1 MKNRIVKLIVSIVAV
16 AGGIL
21 FIVLGCVG
29 ISQVKNFPEVEATV
43 TQVEIDTTTDA
54 DGNTSETATVHVSY
68 TVDGTEYNEIL
79 DDSSS
84 DMREGDVITVRYNP
98 EKPNKVTA
106 TTKTAGFVRIAFGI
120 VIALAGVAALVK
132 LIIIGS

>member
-1 MKNRIVKLIVSIVAV
+1 MKNRLVKLLASVVAI

-29 ISQVKNFPEVEATV
+29 ISQVNNFPEVEATV
-43 TQVEIDTTTDA
+43 TQVEIETTTDT
-54 DGNTSETATVHVSY
+54 DGTTSETATVYVSY

-79 DDSSS
+79 DDSNS
-84 DMREGDVITVRYNP
+84 DMKEGDKITVRYNP
-98 EKPNKVTA
+98 EKPEKVTA

-120 VIALAGVAALVK
+120 VIALAGIVSLALF
-132 LIIIGS
+132 IIRGR

>member
-1 MKNRIVKLIVSIVAV
+1 MKNRIVKLIVSVVAV

-43 TQVEIDTTTDA
+43 TSVEIDTTIDE
-54 DGNTSETATVHVSY
+54 DGTTTETSTVYVSY
-68 TVDGTEYNEIL
+68 TVDGKEYNEVL

-84 DMREGDVITVRYNP
+84 NMKEGDIVTVRYNP

-106 TTKTAGFVRIAFGI
+106 TTKTAGFVRIAFGA
-120 VIALAGVAALVK
+120 VITLAGIVAVLRL
-132 LIIIGS
+132 LISGR

>member
-1 MKNRIVKLIVSIVAV
+1 MKNRIVKLIASVIAV
-16 AGGIL
+16 LGGIL
-21 FIVLGCVG
+21 FVVLGCVG
-29 ISQVKNFPEVEATV
+29 ISQVKNFPEIEATV
-43 TQVEIDTTTDA
+43 TQVEIDTTTDS
-54 DGNTSETATVHVSY
+54 DGTTSETETVYVSY

-84 DMREGDVITVRYNP
+84 NMKEGDKITVRYNP

-120 VIALAGVAALVK
+120 VITLAGIASLAL
-132 LIIIGS
+132 LIIRGR

>member
-1 MKNRIVKLIVSIVAV
+1 MKNRVAKLIASVVAIL
-16 AGGIL
+16 GGIL

-43 TQVEIDTTTDA
+43 TSVEIETTIDE
-54 DGNTSETATVHVSY
+54 DGATSETATVYVSY

-79 DDSSS
+79 DDSNS
-84 DMREGDVITVRYNP
+84 DMKEGDKLTVRYNP

-106 TTKTAGFVRIAFGI
+106 TTKTAGFVRIAFGA
-120 VIALAGVAALVK
+120 VILLAGLASAVL
-132 LIIIGS
+132 LFIRGR